1 MNIYIFYKNYQT
13 YGGQEKFIYNLSHYL
28 ADRGYNI
35 TVYAQKVKD
44 KPTNKNIK
52 VKRVFIPPLPRGLRT
67 LTFAV
72 LSFLIAK
79 RVKTVEPDSCV
90 FGFGK
95 TFYQDIYRSGGGVH
109 LYYFQRAVLKNSGS
123 VGRFFYRMK
132 KYLSLSH
139 WINIFIER
147 LTFSCEITRAFIVPS
162 NFVKKQLTGIYNVD
176 ERKIKVVRNGVD
188 LTKFYFSEKKREF
201 LRRKL
206 NIDSNTTVFCFVSTN
221 HRLKGLQFLLMSLRI
236 LKQKGYKFKLVVA
249 GSGDDGFF
257 LKLIKRWD
265 LEDCVIWLGKRKDI
279 ENVYRAC
286 DVLVYPTL
294 FDAASSV
301 VLEAM
306 ACGLVPVA
314 SRYNGTTEIIVEGVN
329 GFVIKD
335 PTDSDE
341 IAGKMEYLL
350 KHKDKLQILKE
361 NAIKTVKKLPTT
373 NVFGEIEKII
383 RENCQI

>member
-28 ADRGYNI
+28 VDRGHKVTI
-35 TVYAQKVKD
+35 YAQKIKD
-44 KPTNKNIK
+44 NPAKENIS
-52 VKRVFIPPLPRGLRT
+52 VKRIYIPPMPRGFRM

-72 LSFLIAK
+72 FSYIIAGK
-79 RVKTVEPDSCV
+79 IKKAEPNSCI

-109 LYYFQRAVLKNSGS
+109 LYYFQRAILKNETGL
-123 VGRFFYRMK
+123 GRLAYRLK

-139 WINIFIER
+139 WITILIEN
-147 LTFSCEITRAFIVPS
+147 LTFKNSKTKAFIVPS
-162 NFVKKQLTGIYNVD
+162 NFVKEQLTRIYNVD
-176 ERKIKVVRNGVD
+176 ERKVIVVRNGVD
-188 LTKFYFSEKKREF
+188 LNRFYFSEEEKQLLRKK
-201 LRRKL
+201 LGL
-206 NIDSNTTVFCFVSTN
+206 DCGVIAFCFVSTN
-221 HRLKGLQFLLMSLRI
+221 HKLKGLKFLLLSLKT
-236 LKQKGYKFKLVVA
+236 LKYKGYNFKLLVA
-249 GSGDDGFF
+249 GSGDDNYF
-257 LKLIKRWD
+257 LRLIKRLD
-265 LEDCVIWLGKRKDI
+265 LQDRVVWLGKKKDI

-314 SRYNGTTEIIVEGVN
+314 SKFNGTTEVIAEGTN
-329 GFVIKD
+329 GFVIGD
-335 PTDSDE
+335 PTNPDE
-341 IAGKMEYLL
+341 ITQKLEY
-350 KHKDKLQILKE
+350 ILKNRE
-361 NAIKTVKKLPTT
+361 LLPILRERAIKTVKKLPAA

-383 RENCQI
+383 REKC